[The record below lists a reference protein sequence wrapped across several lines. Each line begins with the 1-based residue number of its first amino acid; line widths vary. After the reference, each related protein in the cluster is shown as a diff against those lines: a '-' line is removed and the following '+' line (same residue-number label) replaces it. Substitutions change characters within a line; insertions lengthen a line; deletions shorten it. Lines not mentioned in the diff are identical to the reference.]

1 MNRAIRLA
9 TIASSAIA
17 TCVGWDAAVQA
28 QTAVAS
34 SQQAQTVSAQ
44 QPQVVTVQQ
53 QPQLVTVQAP
63 QLVTVQQQPQV
74 FTVQGTQWVSTPQ
87 TQNVMAAPLFKKHM
101 LPRLSLARVST
112 VQASSAP
119 VTTQLYTVSTG
130 QTVSS
135 GNYLVASSFASLGRV
150 ESVSSTDAP
159 HLTRF
164 VDASGNSLGGLLK
177 GFLRQFMQLNGGTS
191 NQSSLLGI
199 GKLFLNAVLPFLTNT
214 GGFDFGQAIPEIEKI
229 IESLLNE
236 GKTPTN
242 GSSGGQV
249 QLAPGTYPFTITD
262 SSGKTTQGTI
272 AIGAI
277 GTPDKLVT
285 PDGGPHPN
293 PSPDASNPADRGT
306 PAPDPGF

>member
-34 SQQAQTVSAQ
+34 SQQTQTATAQ
-44 QPQVVTVQQ
+44 QPQLVTVQ

-63 QLVTVQQQPQV
+63 QLVTVQQPQLV
-74 FTVQGTQWVSTPQ
+74 AVQGTQLVSAQQ
-87 TQNVMAAPLFKKHM
+87 TQYVMAAPLFKKHM
-101 LPRLSLARVST
+101 LPRLSLVRAST

-119 VTTQLYTVSTG
+119 VTAQFYTVSIG

-135 GNYLVASSFASLGRV
+135 GNYLVSSSFAAHGPV
-150 ESVSSTDAP
+150 ESVSPSDAP
-159 HLTRF
+159 HLSRF

-177 GFLRQFMQLNGGTS
+177 GLLRQFMQLNGGTS

-214 GGFDFGQAIPEIEKI
+214 GGFDWGLAINDIEKI

-236 GKTPTN
+236 KQAPPSGP
-242 GSSGGQV
+242 SGGQV
-249 QLAPGTYPFTITD
+249 QLAPATYPFTITD

-272 AIGAI
+272 VI
-277 GTPDKLVT
+277 GTPGTPPV
-285 PDGGPHPN
+285 PDGTPKPPPPPAADSN
-293 PSPDASNPADRGT
+293 ASNPADRGV
-306 PAPDPGF
+306 PAPDPDF